1 MDRGGPFSIGG
12 QSHTAA
18 HSSAN
23 PPRPARHTA
32 TFTLSLSVHSLA
44 LSLSHTHTLF
54 FLLVPSSSAEI
65 SPNHQIAAALDGDRA
80 ASQWDADR
88 LQRNTSSSALLAQG
102 QAHAHAQAGAREDG
116 SSSSSSTSHAA
127 ANIAAAAASAS
138 SSSSPGAHRGTL
150 VHRLAK
156 LDEAP
161 TKGYLGSIDP
171 SSPNYVPAQSSNH
184 SISMANSTRV
194 PHPHQ
199 LLTKSHALRSLSED
213 NLDGQPEIGEW
224 IEPAEDDEALP
235 TVLRQ
240 RTTSHQW
247 TEENARA
254 GAIFPVRPNAELMR
268 AAAAAEA
275 AVAGSPASSS
285 SSTAA
290 SGPNAPS
297 ALALT
302 RAASEL
308 PPLVSLL
315 APNTSPEEDKLP
327 PRILSSYLLKQG
339 KARKKWSRRYFTL
352 LPRQFLLIYSKRS
365 KEDQRRDRDPE
376 QQALRER
383 ELKDRERALEKQKER
398 REKLAKE
405 RAKTK
410 ERAREAAAAER
421 KKRRDAA
428 IKAGSPPPPD
438 SEPEDDE
445 KPDPSSSDEEEDP
458 ATAAQGVV
466 FGDDSTV
473 PSKDGGDSD
482 ADEEQAAGDEDG
494 EGGGDDVVQ
503 ISLRKFRLDPDG
515 NLGLTIIVP
524 LHSGAG
530 ESNVVDD
537 AGQPLSPSSSGST
550 SSLSLLG
557 GTQPADEKRIELR
570 AESKKI
576 AALWLVELRRLQYQ
590 IYCVSQYANILSRNK
605 VYTMQGRFE
614 LIQDPTPFLPVHMAA
629 SIAAGNALRQGDDL
643 VRPKPSAL
651 SLFTSALTG
660 DDRRCCLKCKSA
672 FGLLRKTIVCIDCK
686 GCFCNRSSCV
696 MPLLHN
702 TEEDTF
708 SVASLAADHSLN
720 ANANAAGTAASEIA
734 RRQRKRSKKRGGL
747 DASSSQRI
755 CNDCE
760 LIRSH
765 DPLYQRLLHGQL
777 NLCLKVVSGQGL
789 MQCDLVGASDPYIR
803 FSLAGREHRSRAVQD
818 SLNPVWDDSAEFNLQ
833 WHDPSTIGGEKDV
846 QAIFDIGQDASAA
859 SARAAQAGSAAVSA
873 ALSKSL
879 CVEVWDENAGLI
891 EDTFMGC
898 VYIPV
903 GDLEKNIL
911 YEDRFPLRSKRDAA
925 ALVVAEERNVLAAGL
940 SAGVDALK
948 GAGGALG
955 GALLGVVGGGS
966 SNKKRI
972 TGSIHLQIMLATSG
986 YTADML
992 RILPSLEGLGRR
1004 PSDLTLAM
1012 KAGHQQQ
1019 QQKDSTLPSSP
1030 PPPHKKESSSS
1041 MASRS
1046 TPPSIAHASIS
1057 AAASGS
1063 PDAHSPES
1071 AAIRKE
1077 LHHFLRSSRL
1087 HPLLRRMLDL
1097 FLAFNFGYW
1106 LDLWREILT
1115 YQNPFVSLLA
1125 FVGYCCVV
1133 WRFPVDLVPA
1143 MVPLALLLHLG
1154 ANLMTRKVAEG
1165 DAILA
1170 RFAAEDA
1177 AEIARKAAQTKAEED
1192 AASPLHKFGAGAK
1205 AQGIRNFF
1213 SKRFGSTTSGA
1224 AAVSPKPAPSP
1235 TSATSAS
1242 ASPPVPAPTPAAS
1255 ASVPPRVRILTA
1267 GSSSPSTSRNSA
1279 PSSSRPLGQGG
1290 RTMSAASASGYPLSP
1305 MQAEFFDEA
1314 GEESGVAVSGMLMPP
1329 QTPTPAVGGA
1339 AAVTPLLTPRSTA
1352 SSGPALALPP
1362 PLVVGDSP
1370 RVAPIA
1376 VPAPAAEPAAAAA
1389 ATVSSAESTPISSD
1403 AAALASPTA
1412 GGADEEHSGSILLRM
1427 RRLKRQVRLVQSMI
1441 DATADLIE
1449 EFLRIWQWRDIDKS
1463 QRFVRGC
1470 LLVFFL
1476 FWYFSPRWLLL
1487 AAGVYKWSQHLF
1499 KLRRRIK
1506 TIRKQMKNSLKAGSG
1521 GGATGAGGAGLR
1533 GKMMMAHAASQQG
1546 VVSFRRPSQLMMQ
1559 AESKNKGAQAR

>member
-1 MDRGGPFSIGG
+1 M
-12 QSHTAA
+12 
-18 HSSAN
+18 
-23 PPRPARHTA
+23 
-32 TFTLSLSVHSLA
+32 
-44 LSLSHTHTLF
+44 
-54 FLLVPSSSAEI
+54 
-65 SPNHQIAAALDGDRA
+65 
-80 ASQWDADR
+80 
-88 LQRNTSSSALLAQG
+88 
-102 QAHAHAQAGAREDG
+102 
-116 SSSSSSTSHAA
+116 
-127 ANIAAAAASAS
+127 
-138 SSSSPGAHRGTL
+138 
-150 VHRLAK
+150 HRLAK

-171 SSPNYVPAQSSNH
+171 HSPNYIPAQSSNQ
-184 SISMANSTRV
+184 SISLANSTRV

-199 LLTKSHALRSLSED
+199 LTKSHALRSLSED
-213 NLDGQPEIGEW
+213 DLGGSPEIGEW
-224 IEPAEDDEALP
+224 IEPTEEELP
-235 TVLRQ
+235 PVLRQ

-254 GAIFPVRPNAELMR
+254 GAIFPVRPNAELMMR
-268 AAAAAEA
+268 AAAASA
-275 AVAGSPASSS
+275 ANPD
-285 SSTAA
+285 
-290 SGPNAPS
+290 APS
-297 ALALT
+297 DLTLA

-315 APNTSPEEDKLP
+315 APDQSPEADKLP

-383 ELKDRERALEKQKER
+383 EIKDREKAMEKAKER

-405 RAKTK
+405 KAKAK
-410 ERAREAAAAER
+410 EKAREVAMAER
-421 KKRRDAA
+421 KKRREAA
-428 IKAGSPPPPD
+428 AKAGVAPPPD
-438 SEPEDDE
+438 SEPEDDAAE
-445 KPDPSSSDEEEDP
+445 QAESTDEEEEDDP

-473 PSKDGGDSD
+473 PSKRRSGAGEDGGDSD
-482 ADEEQAAGDEDG
+482 AAADEDAADEDG
-494 EGGGDDVVQ
+494 LEAEEGGDDIVQ

-524 LHSGAG
+524 LHAG
-530 ESNVVDD
+530 STDGVACDD
-537 AGQPLSPSSSGST
+537 AGQPLSTASSSGSA
-550 SSLSLLG
+550 SSLALLG
-557 GTQPADEKRIELR
+557 GGVQADEKRIELR

-576 AALWLVELRRLQYQ
+576 AGLWLVELRRLQYQ
-590 IYCVSQYANILSRNK
+590 IYCVTQYANILSRNK
-605 VYTMQGRFE
+605 VYTQQGRFE
-614 LIQDPTPFLPVHMAA
+614 LIQDPKPFLPVHLAA
-629 SIAAGNALRQGDDL
+629 SIAAGAATAERSNVASSAADK
-643 VRPKPSAL
+643 KPSAL

-660 DDRRCCLKCKSA
+660 DDRRCCAKCKSA
-672 FGLLRKTIVCIDCK
+672 FGLLRKTIVCIDCHNR
-686 GCFCNRSSCV
+686 FCNRPSCV

-702 TEEDTF
+702 NEEDTF
-708 SVASLAADHSLN
+708 SVATLAADHSSLNGSALSSEKARRAKKAQQKGLN
-720 ANANAAGTAASEIA
+720 A
-734 RRQRKRSKKRGGL
+734 
-747 DASSSQRI
+747 SSAHRI

-760 LIRSH
+760 LIRAH

-777 NLCLKVVSGQGL
+777 NLCIKAVSGQGL

-803 FSLAGREHRSRAVQD
+803 FSLAGKEYRSRAVQD

-833 WHDPSTIGGEKDV
+833 WHDPSTTGGEKDV
-846 QAIFDIGQDASAA
+846 QAIFDAGQDSSVA
-859 SARAAQAGSAAVSA
+859 SARAAQAGSAAASA

-879 CVEVWDENAGLI
+879 CIEVWDENAGLI

-925 ALVVAEERNVLAAGL
+925 ALVTAEERNVLAAGL

-948 GAGGALG
+948 GAGGALLGAG
-955 GALLGVVGGGS
+955 GALLNVVSGGAGNS
-966 SNKKRI
+966 RGKRV

-986 YTADML
+986 YTAEML

-1012 KAGHQQQ
+1012 QQQQ
-1019 QQKDSTLPSSP
+1019 QQKHTLPPSSP
-1030 PPPHKKESSSS
+1030 PQAKKESSSS
-1041 MASRS
+1041 MPSRS
-1046 TPPSIAHASIS
+1046 TPPSMSLAHASASAGPIS
-1057 AAASGS
+1057 PES
-1063 PDAHSPES
+1063 HSPAS

-1106 LDLWREILT
+1106 LDLWREILS

-1125 FVGYCCVV
+1125 FVAYVCVV
-1133 WRFPVDLVPA
+1133 WKMPVELIPA
-1143 MVPLALLLHLG
+1143 LVPLALLLHLV
-1154 ANLMTRKVAEG
+1154 ANLMSRKVSEG

-1177 AEIARKAAQTKAEED
+1177 AESLAKAAALKAEED
-1192 AASPLHKFGAGAK
+1192 AASPLHKFGQGAK

-1213 SKRFGSTTSGA
+1213 SKRFGGSTTSGA
-1224 AAVSPKPAPSP
+1224 NGAAAGTPKPAPSP
-1235 TSATSAS
+1235 TAAAAGSAS
-1242 ASPPVPAPTPAAS
+1242 SPLPAPAS
-1255 ASVPPRVRILTA
+1255 LPPRVRTLT
-1267 GSSSPSTSRNSA
+1267 GSSPSSSRNSA
-1279 PSSSRPLGQGG
+1279 PSVSRPLGG
-1290 RTMSAASASGYPLSP
+1290 RTMSAASTSSFPHPLSP
-1305 MQAEFFDEA
+1305 MQAEFYDEA
-1314 GEESGVAVSGMLMPP
+1314 EEAQEEGGVATQSLLLPPP
-1329 QTPTPAVGGA
+1329 QTPLLTGTGASGSSAGGA
-1339 AAVTPLLTPRSTA
+1339 PGSVTPLLTPRS
-1352 SSGPALALPP
+1352 GGGGALTLPP

-1370 RVAPIA
+1370 RVSP
-1376 VPAPAAEPAAAAA
+1376 VPAATPAPTEPAVSVTAPNGATDASASPAA
-1389 ATVSSAESTPISSD
+1389 TT
-1403 AAALASPTA
+1403 T
-1412 GGADEEHSGSILLRM
+1412 DEEHTGSVLLRM

-1441 DATADLIE
+1441 DSTLDLIE
-1449 EFLRIWQWRDIDKS
+1449 EFLRIWSWTDVDKS

-1470 LLVFFL
+1470 LVVFFL
-1476 FWYFSPRWLLL
+1476 AWYFSPRTLLI

-1506 TIRKQMKNSLKAGSG
+1506 TIRKQMKTKLQGS
-1521 GGATGAGGAGLR
+1521 GAGGSLRKHGL
-1533 GKMMMAHAASQQG
+1533 GGAHTHAASQQG

-1559 AESKNKGAQAR
+1559 AENKSRHAQAR